1 MIEKPIGDLTETE
14 EMMSS
19 SDYKE
24 RFKAEYYQLE
34 YRTRKLEK
42 MLNDWK
48 QGKLDFEPTCTYGL
62 LDHQRYLM
70 KEYMRVLEQRA
81 EIEGIELR

>member
-1 MIEKPIGDLTETE
+1 MIENLNETV

-70 KEYMRVLEQRA
+70 KEYMDVLEQRA
-81 EIEGIELR
+81 ENEGVKL